1 MKFLTNTF
9 YFNNEYRQGNQ
20 YYFTRADS
28 PETLAKI
35 RRTKDES
42 WYYWDRD
49 IVYTVNQ
56 DYYRNP
62 FEFADVNWGEA
73 IVLFGCSRTMGAGLT
88 DEDTISSYLSKYT
101 SRPVINMGSAGT
113 SMAWSFHNAC
123 ILGTYYKTPWAIV
136 NLWTST
142 FRIVEYTS
150 TDEGLNNLG
159 TWHVARPGDLLDRY
173 TRDLENP
180 KRWAQFYSMSSKLM
194 WKDINYLEYSSF
206 DDTIEALECKELI
219 TIDRARDDTHPG
231 RETAQLTASVIAK
244 DLKLV

>member
-1 MKFLTNTF
+1 
-9 YFNNEYRQGNQ
+9 
-20 YYFTRADS
+20 
-28 PETLAKI
+28 
-35 RRTKDES
+35 
-42 WYYWDRD
+42 
-49 IVYTVNQ
+49 
-56 DYYRNP
+56 
-62 FEFADVNWGEA
+62 
-73 IVLFGCSRTMGAGLT
+73 
-88 DEDTISSYLSKYT
+88 
-101 SRPVINMGSAGT
+101 MGSAGT

-173 TRDLENP
+173 THDPENP